1 MSSTSSHPRAAY
13 IEDYNEEAH
22 TTIPETRQTAN
33 VAAKRSKPDIA
44 KVKGAQ
50 GGPDDASESGN
61 STAAS
66 PRGDGEQLA
75 QEPGTANPPSLKIDT
90 SVKAPK
96 SKERSSKMKTPK
108 TPGTPKKAPKISLR
122 RTESKGQDGRPS
134 GNKDCNCEECQP
146 VKGKQPAMTRRS
158 VRQSEGPAVPPP
170 LLRTKTEAPTPPSPL
185 KSSGP
190 QPIQIPIVQ
199 PAQVRPRPT
208 TSQTYRAARP
218 VSYHAGTMPAEFL
231 YTRPLFVD
239 RPPGS
244 AVIPGLP
251 YPQPS
256 FTPPKAW
263 YFTPSLPTMPPPR
276 RELPP
281 MSPFPYDRRPQPV
294 PLLNGRPHL
303 SHWVS
308 EQPTYHRQPMPYGT
322 SPIVEDPGHFI
333 YPINNL
339 NPQPSPRRSFNQQ
352 RERPPPVHEEPFPCD
367 EDYFPTMPPS
377 RPDETLQQYRPS
389 IRHAATTS
397 ALHPVLHHARGRRG
411 EEIPAGP
418 YRERSPRKASPEKRE
433 YASRPSLSSRASG
446 SSGHER
452 PSLHV
457 ADRHTA
463 RVRPE
468 SSASA
473 RQNRRASYHGL
484 ESHKELERV
493 AEAYQ
498 ALAVAEAGPRRPELT
513 VDSLKL
519 IRKKTQNSDTNSRN
533 SGEGKRS
540 REGSDVKPRNST
552 DRRGGSD
559 VKSRTDADS
568 FTMRFPQ
575 GVNIDLKGG
584 GVEGRT
590 ISLRQSGEG
599 EGGMELSIGGR
610 GKISGSKNDASDR
623 SRKRSSYIEDGGT
636 REMQYARSLSQVAQP
651 DKDTENMV
659 ERERKVAGSRS
670 RRSSRIGYR
679 DSRGFF

>member
-1 MSSTSSHPRAAY
+1 M
-13 IEDYNEEAH
+13 
-22 TTIPETRQTAN
+22 
-33 VAAKRSKPDIA
+33 AK
-44 KVKGAQ
+44 
-50 GGPDDASESGN
+50 
-61 STAAS
+61 
-66 PRGDGEQLA
+66 
-75 QEPGTANPPSLKIDT
+75 PPALKIDT
-90 SVKAPK
+90 GAKPSKAKERK
-96 SKERSSKMKTPK
+96 SKVK
-108 TPGTPKKAPKISLR
+108 TPGTPKKAPKIALR

-134 GNKDCNCEECQP
+134 DNKDCTCEECQP
-146 VKGKQPAMTRRS
+146 AKGKQPAMPRKS
-158 VRQSEGPAVPPP
+158 VRQSEGHVVPPP
-170 LLRTKTEAPTPPSPL
+170 LLRTKVEAPTPPSPL
-185 KSSGP
+185 KSFGP

-208 TSQTYRAARP
+208 TSQTYRAVRP
-218 VSYHAGTMPAEFL
+218 VSFHAGTMPAEFL
-231 YTRPLFVD
+231 YTRPLYVE

-256 FTPPKAW
+256 FTPPKPW
-263 YFTPSLPTMPPPR
+263 FFPPSLPTLPPPR
-276 RELPP
+276 REMPP
-281 MSPFPYDRRPQPV
+281 MSPFPYERRPQPM

-303 SHWVS
+303 GHWVS
-308 EQPTYHRQPMPYGT
+308 EQPLYHRQPMPYGT

-333 YPINNL
+333 YNL
-339 NPQPSPRRSFNQQ
+339 NPQPSPRRSFNLQ
-352 RERPPPVHEEPFPCD
+352 RERPAPVHEEPFLCD
-367 EDYFPTMPPS
+367 EDYFPTMPRS

-397 ALHPVLHHARGRRG
+397 ALHPVLHHARGRRA
-411 EEIPAGP
+411 EELPAGP

-433 YASRPSLSSRASG
+433 YASRPPLASRASG

-452 PSLHV
+452 PSLHG
-457 ADRHTA
+457 ADRHAA

-473 RQNRRASYHGL
+473 KQNRRASYHGV
-484 ESHKELERV
+484 EPHKDLERV

-498 ALAVAEAGPRRPELT
+498 ALTVADAGPRRPDLT
-513 VDSLKL
+513 VDSLRL
-519 IRKKTQNSDTNSRN
+519 IRKKTQNSETNSRN

-540 REGSDVKPRNST
+540 RDGSDVKPRSST

-559 VKSRTDADS
+559 VKARTDTDS
-568 FTMRFPQ
+568 FTMRIPQ
-575 GVNIDLKGG
+575 GVNIDVKPG

-610 GKISGSKNDASDR
+610 GKNSGSKNETSDR
-623 SRKRSSYIEDGGT
+623 SRKRSSYIEAGGA
-636 REMQYARSLSQVAQP
+636 REMEYARSFSQVAQP
-651 DKDTENMV
+651 DKDVGYVV
-659 ERERKVAGSRS
+659 ERESKVAGSRN

>member
-1 MSSTSSHPRAAY
+1 MSSSSSQTRAAY
-13 IEDYNEEAH
+13 FEDYNEDAN

-33 VAAKRSKPDIA
+33 IAAKRSKPDIA
-44 KVKGAQ
+44 KLKGAQ

-66 PRGDGEQLA
+66 PPGESEQPS
-75 QEPGTANPPSLKIDT
+75 QEPEMANPPALKIDT
-90 SVKAPK
+90 SAKAPK
-96 SKERSSKMKTPK
+96 SKERSSKGK
-108 TPGTPKKAPKISLR
+108 TPGTPKKAPKIALR
-122 RTESKGQDGRPS
+122 RTESKGQDGQPS
-134 GNKDCNCEECQP
+134 GNKKCDCEECQP
-146 VKGKQPAMTRRS
+146 SKAKQPAMQRKST
-158 VRQSEGPAVPPP
+158 RQSEGHVIPPP

-208 TSQTYRAARP
+208 TTQTYRAARP
-218 VSYHAGTMPAEFL
+218 VSFHAGTMPAEFL
-231 YTRPLFVD
+231 YMRPLYVE

-256 FTPPKAW
+256 FTPPKQW
-263 YFTPSLPTMPPPR
+263 YFPPSLPTMPPPR
-276 RELPP
+276 REIPP
-281 MSPFPYDRRPQPV
+281 MSPFPYERRPQPM
-294 PLLNGRPHL
+294 PLVNGRPHL
-303 SHWVS
+303 GHWVP
-308 EQPTYHRQPMPYGT
+308 EQPQYHRQPMPYGT
-322 SPIVEDPGHFI
+322 SPIVEESGQFI
-333 YPINNL
+333 YPGTNL
-339 NPQPSPRRSFNQQ
+339 NPQPSPRRSFNLQ
-352 RERPPPVHEEPFPCD
+352 RERPPPVHEEPFLCD
-367 EDYFPTMPPS
+367 EDYFPTIPPS
-377 RPDETLQQYRPS
+377 RPVETLQQYRPS

-418 YRERSPRKASPEKRE
+418 HRERSPRKASPEKRE
-433 YASRPSLSSRASG
+433 HASRPSLASRASG

-452 PSLHV
+452 SSMHV
-457 ADRHTA
+457 ADRNMA
-463 RVRPE
+463 RMRPE
-468 SSASA
+468 SGAA
-473 RQNRRASYHGL
+473 AKQNRRASYYGH
-484 ESHKELERV
+484 ESHKDLERV
-493 AEAYQ
+493 VEAYQ
-498 ALAVAEAGPRRPELT
+498 ALTVADAGPRRPELT
-513 VDSLKL
+513 VDTLKL
-519 IRKKTQNSDTNSRN
+519 IRKKTQDSETNSRN
-533 SGEGKRS
+533 SREGKRS
-540 REGSDVKPRNST
+540 REGSDVKPRSST

-559 VKSRTDADS
+559 VKSRTDTEG

-610 GKISGSKNDASDR
+610 GRNPASKNETSDR
-623 SRKRSSYIEDGGT
+623 SRKRSSYIEDGGA
-636 REMQYARSLSQVAQP
+636 REMEYSRSLSQVAQP
-651 DKDTENMV
+651 DKDVENLV

-679 DSRGFF
+679 DARGFF